1 MSFEKNIG
9 KQLNFKKEL
18 DEAGSHE
25 DAKKKEKT
33 PFKEIERGEKDDP
46 WDDLGP
52 NYEEQKRKEKIR
64 KEEEKQRK
72 KDSREND
79 KIKRR
84 NFDNRY

>member
-9 KQLNFKKEL
+9 KQLNFQKEL
-18 DEAGSHE
+18 DEASFNQE
-25 DAKKKEKT
+25 KAKPKAVS
-33 PFKEIERGEKDDP
+33 RGEKDDP

-52 NYEEQKRKEKIR
+52 NYEEQKRSLKIRKEKE

-84 NFDNRY
+84 NYDNRY